1 MSFLKLLSVLI
12 ILPSLGLQGCA
23 GVSYGIASSEESNGI
38 RYYRPATYAL
48 IMPDYE
54 ANTAS
59 VSFFEAPDTRQAY
72 LIKPYAFMAQ
82 NNTSIAFKD
91 GLLSST
97 STKSNSTKVIKSAVE
112 ATAELAKK
120 GLDLAAKQ
128 GQLASMFAAALK
140 AKIRKAPVKANL
152 YLLMLSETGWKQ
164 VYPPPFAA
172 AKAATEPE
180 VMGTELQDDEEKD
193 HESSR

>member
-1 MSFLKLLSVLI
+1 MSFSKILGVLM
-12 ILPSLGLQGCA
+12 ILPSISLQGCA
-23 GVSYGIASSEESNGI
+23 GVDYGIANSANCNGI

-59 VSFFEAPDTRQAY
+59 VSFFEAPDTRKAY

-82 NNTSIAFKD
+82 NNTSIVFKD

-97 STKSNSTKVIKSAVE
+97 STKSDSTKIIKSAVE

-120 GLDLAAKQ
+120 GLGLAAKQ
-128 GQLASMFAAALK
+128 SQLASMFAAALK
-140 AKIRKAPVKANL
+140 AETTTSAKANL

-164 VYPPPFAA
+164 VYPPIFAS
-172 AKAATEPE
+172 AKAATKPE
-180 VMGTELQDDEEKD
+180 VIGTEIQNDEENN